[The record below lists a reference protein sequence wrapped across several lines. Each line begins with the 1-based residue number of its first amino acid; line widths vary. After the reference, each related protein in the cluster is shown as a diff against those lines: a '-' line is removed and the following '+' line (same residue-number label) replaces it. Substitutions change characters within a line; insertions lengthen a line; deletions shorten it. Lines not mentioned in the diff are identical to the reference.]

1 MPSRLRRSSSATD
14 CSPSRPPNSAA
25 GFTLLEVLVA
35 LAILG
40 IGLGVVFQGISQGL
54 RLRGESADS
63 VRLSLVTERL
73 LGDLIERE
81 AAPTEPEEGEES
93 GCRWRLEPL
102 ERAVAPGGVIETAA
116 APGHRGA
123 PLVEVR
129 LTVTAP
135 SGRGWE
141 TTTPAAPRER
151 HGAVIRRRLRGDR
164 RGLTLIELVLTL
176 TILAFAGAL
185 VSGAFV
191 TGLRAWQSGLRS
203 GREELVARIVLERI
217 ATQLRAAIFSPAKHD
232 KGEAP
237 SPSTPPR
244 ITCVL

>member
-14 CSPSRPPNSAA
+14 CSPSRPSSCA

-40 IGLGVVFQGISQGL
+40 VGLGVVFQGISQGL
-54 RLRGESADS
+54 RLRGQSADS

-102 ERAVAPGGVIETAA
+102 ERAVAPGGVIGTAA
-116 APGHRGA
+116 APDHRGA

-129 LTVTAP
+129 LSVTAP
-135 SGRGWE
+135 SGRGLE
-141 TTTPAAPRER
+141 MTTLLPRAKDATP
-151 HGAVIRRRLRGDR
+151 
-164 RGLTLIELVLTL
+164 
-176 TILAFAGAL
+176 
-185 VSGAFV
+185 
-191 TGLRAWQSGLRS
+191 
-203 GREELVARIVLERI
+203 
-217 ATQLRAAIFSPAKHD
+217 
-232 KGEAP
+232 
-237 SPSTPPR
+237 
-244 ITCVL
+244 

>member
-14 CSPSRPPNSAA
+14 CSPSRPPNAA

-54 RLRGESADS
+54 RLRGQSADS
-63 VRLSLVTERL
+63 VRLSLATERL

-102 ERAVAPGGVIETAA
+102 EHAAVPGGVVENVDTSA
-116 APGHRGA
+116 HRGA
-123 PLVEVR
+123 QLVDVR
-129 LTVTAP
+129 LTVTTS

-141 TTTPAAPRER
+141 TTTLLPR
-151 HGAVIRRRLRGDR
+151 
-164 RGLTLIELVLTL
+164 
-176 TILAFAGAL
+176 
-185 VSGAFV
+185 
-191 TGLRAWQSGLRS
+191 
-203 GREELVARIVLERI
+203 
-217 ATQLRAAIFSPAKHD
+217 AKD
-232 KGEAP
+232 T
-237 SPSTPPR
+237 TP
-244 ITCVL
+244 